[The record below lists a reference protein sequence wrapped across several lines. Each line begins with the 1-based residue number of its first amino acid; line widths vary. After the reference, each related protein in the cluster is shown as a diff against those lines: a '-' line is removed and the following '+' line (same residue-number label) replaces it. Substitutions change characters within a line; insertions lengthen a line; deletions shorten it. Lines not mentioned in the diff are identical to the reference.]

1 MTIHQRLD
9 KRALLVIAKEQ
20 NNRSSRHI
28 ENNFR
33 QNGHG
38 WLDENGWRTEYHGHM
53 AIRMPSFQFI
63 SFKQE

>member
-38 WLDENGWRTEYHGHM
+38 WLDENGWGTEYHGHM
-53 AIRMPSFQFI
+53 EIRMRSFQFI

>member
-1 MTIHQRLD
+1 MIIHRTLD

-38 WLDENGWRTEYHGHM
+38 WLDENQRVENRVPRTHVEQDAVFSVY
-53 AIRMPSFQFI
+53 QF
-63 SFKQE
+63 